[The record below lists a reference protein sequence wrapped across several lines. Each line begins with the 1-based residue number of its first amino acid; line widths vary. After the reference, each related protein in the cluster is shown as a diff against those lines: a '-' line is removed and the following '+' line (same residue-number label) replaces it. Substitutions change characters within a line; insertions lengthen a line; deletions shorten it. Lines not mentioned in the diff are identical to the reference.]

1 MPDPLDV
8 TLGLA
13 SIPSTPDIGNQ
24 QPADPGRSPGAP
36 RAAVLPP
43 EKEKKPET
51 PTEKKP
57 ETPLPTPL
65 IDVTEEY
72 QTEDE
77 DGNPIGTPT
86 KVVGH
91 GKTEIEAERDLR
103 AKLKAVHQ
111 SAVRKMADW
120 KKKFRTFDE
129 SKPSPTFEPLEL
141 SAEEKYRIQRE
152 LSNPETMESAL
163 DQLLQARL
171 GVSPEDYRKKLKD
184 EALNLQVASGSR
196 ETTQFVDEHPEFPM
210 GPESRKAME
219 TAFAAKSKEREDAGK
234 APLEWTAHNLELIFE
249 ELAES
254 GQIAPIPPTQQEVV
268 TVKTPVETDESDNT
282 EELGTKIRPRGSRHS
297 ALSPEHSSVPSG
309 AGAQPTSDETFLAEV
324 QNMTTSALR
333 TRIRTDQKFRQRLD
347 SIKR

>member
-1 MPDPLDV
+1 MPDPLDMM
-8 TLGLA
+8 LGL
-13 SIPSTPDIGNQ
+13 TPDIGNQ
-24 QPADPGRSPGAP
+24 PPADPERAPGAP
-36 RAAVLPP
+36 RPAVLPP
-43 EKEKKPET
+43 EREKKPET
-51 PTEKKP
+51 TPEKKP
-57 ETPLPTPL
+57 DTPLPTPL

-77 DGNPIGTPT
+77 DGHPIGTPT
-86 KVVGH
+86 KVTGH

-111 SAVRKMADW
+111 AAVRKMADW

-129 SKPSPTFEPLEL
+129 SKPSPTFEPITL
-141 SAEEKYRIQRE
+141 SAEEKFRLNRE

-171 GVSPEDYRKKLKD
+171 GVSPEDYRKKLRD
-184 EALNLQVASGSR
+184 EALNLQVASGAR
-196 ETTQFVDEHPEFPM
+196 ETTEFLDSNPTFPV
-210 GPESRKAME
+210 GTEARKAME

-249 ELAES
+249 ELVES

-268 TVKTPVETDESDNT
+268 ADKTPVETEDPGNT
-282 EELGTKIRPRGSRHS
+282 GEPATRIRPRGERHS
-297 ALSPEHSSVPSG
+297 SMTPGHSSVPSG
-309 AGAQPTSDETFLAEV
+309 AGAQPSSDEQFLAEV
-324 QNMTTSALR
+324 NSMSTPALR
-333 TRIRTDQKFRQRLD
+333 LKIRSDSKFRQRLD